1 MKLLCVLFLVLSI
14 QSIAA
19 SQETSSIT
27 GRVTEESTGL
37 PLRRVTIGVLQGE
50 TLVAGG
56 KTMPD
61 GFFTISDVPVGEYT
75 VRFNLVGYNTLL
87 LDNVVVVSGEPTDM
101 RVQLSIVSTEE
112 ISVEENRFVRPND
125 IANSIKSLRYEEIRR
140 SPGGFEDIGRVL
152 QTLPG
157 VSFVNSGRNDLIVR
171 GGAPTENMFVVD
183 NTTVPNINHF
193 GSQGSTGG
201 PVSIIELDF
210 VNEVDFISGAF
221 PAKYGDKLSSV
232 LDIKL
237 RDGNRSKF
245 LADINLSA
253 TGIGAVLEG
262 PIGSKKKG
270 SWLFSANRSYLDLIF
285 NAAGFG
291 FVPEYT
297 SAQLKAVYDF
307 DQKNSLAVNL
317 WENLDKVR
325 FNNDDE
331 EDKQDNEDILQNNQK
346 GYVNSY
352 EFKSVLSANSVLKLN
367 LGRTYTKFDYSGRDS
382 LFTEIFSNNTTEGNT
397 TLKAEYL
404 VFPSGST
411 QIETGA
417 GWTFVNS
424 NSDILRVADT
434 TYFVDDQT
442 GSRYVLPDLDI
453 NTDLKPGKAFAY
465 AQLSQVFL
473 GNFRL
478 NVGARYDYFSAI
490 SNKNYFSPR
499 ASVVYNAT
507 PKLNFSLG
515 YGIFYQSPSLVWLA
529 GYEQN
534 KSLNEIRSDQYVAG
548 VEYLFAADWRVTL
561 EGYYKD
567 YSDYPASTIRP
578 FIILSNTGG
587 DFEQT
592 QDFGIEP
599 LVSKGTGYSKGI
611 ELYIQKALTTNY
623 YGLINLS
630 LFDAKYKALDGVE
643 RNSSFNNRFIF
654 TILGGYKPGKEWEI
668 SGKFRYIGGRPFTP
682 IDPADGTQ
690 LVSRYNSEYLP
701 DFNSLDLRVDKRWN
715 FSGWTLI
722 TYLDVQNVYGKK
734 NISGY
739 RWNKYT
745 NQIEANESIGVL
757 PTIGINAIF

>member
-1 MKLLCVLFLVLSI
+1 MKIICVLFFVLSI
-14 QSIAA
+14 QSVAT

-61 GFFTISDVPVGEYT
+61 GFFTITDVPVGEYT

-157 VSFVNSGRNDLIVR
+157 VSFVNNGRNDLIVR
-171 GGAPTENMFVVD
+171 GGAPTENLFVVD

-232 LDIKL
+232 LDIRL
-237 RDGNRSKF
+237 RDGNRNTF

-253 TGIGAVLEG
+253 TGLGAVLEG

-307 DQKNSLAVNL
+307 SDKNSLTVNL
-317 WENLDKVR
+317 WGNLDKVR

-331 EDKQDNEDILQNNQK
+331 EDRKDNENILQNNQN

-352 EFKSVLSANSVLKLN
+352 EFKSVLSPNSVLKLN

-397 TLKAEYL
+397 TMKAEYL

-453 NTDLKPGKAFAY
+453 NTDLQPGKAFAY

-473 GNFRL
+473 SNFRL
-478 NVGARYDYFSAI
+478 NIGARYDYFSKI

-499 ASVVYNAT
+499 ASVVYNAS

-515 YGIFYQSPSLVWLA
+515 YGNFYQSPSLVWLA

-548 VEYLFAADWRVTL
+548 VEYLFSADWRVTL

-578 FIILSNTGG
+578 FIVLSNTGG

-682 IDPADGTQ
+682 INPVDGTQ

-722 TYLDVQNVYGKK
+722 TYLDVQNVYGRK

-739 RWNKYT
+739 QWNKYT

>member
-1 MKLLCVLFLVLSI
+1 MKIICVLFFVLSI
-14 QSIAA
+14 QSFAT

-27 GRVTEESTGL
+27 GKVTEESTGL

-61 GFFTISDVPVGEYT
+61 GFFTITDVPVGEYT

-171 GGAPTENMFVVD
+171 GGAPTENLFVVD

-232 LDIKL
+232 LDIRL
-237 RDGNRSKF
+237 RDGNRSSF

-307 DQKNSLAVNL
+307 SDKNSLTVNL
-317 WENLDKVR
+317 WGNLDKVR

-331 EDKQDNEDILQNNQK
+331 EDKQDNENILQNNQN

-352 EFKSVLSANSVLKLN
+352 EYKSVLSPNSVLKLN

-397 TLKAEYL
+397 TMKAEYL

-453 NTDLKPGKAFAY
+453 NTDLQPGKAFAY

-473 GNFRL
+473 SDFRL
-478 NVGARYDYFSAI
+478 NIGARYDYFSEI
-490 SNKNYFSPR
+490 SNRNYFSPR

-534 KSLNEIRSDQYVAG
+534 KSLNDIRSDQYVAG
-548 VEYLFAADWRVTL
+548 VEYLFSADWRVTL

-578 FIILSNTGG
+578 FIVLSNTGG

-599 LVSKGTGYSKGI
+599 LVSRGTGFSKGI

-682 IDPADGTQ
+682 INPVDGTQ

-722 TYLDVQNVYGKK
+722 TYLDVQNVYGRK

-739 RWNKYT
+739 QWNKYT

>member
-1 MKLLCVLFLVLSI
+1 MKIICVLFFVLSI
-14 QSIAA
+14 QSVAT

-61 GFFTISDVPVGEYT
+61 GFFTITDVPVGEYT

-157 VSFVNSGRNDLIVR
+157 VSFVNNGRNDLIVR
-171 GGAPTENMFVVD
+171 GGAPTENLFVVD

-232 LDIKL
+232 LDIRL
-237 RDGNRSKF
+237 RDGNRNTF

-253 TGIGAVLEG
+253 TGLGAVLEG

-307 DQKNSLAVNL
+307 SDKNSLTVNL
-317 WENLDKVR
+317 WGNLDKVR

-331 EDKQDNEDILQNNQK
+331 EDRKDNENILQNNQN

-352 EFKSVLSANSVLKLN
+352 EFKSVLSPNSVLKLN

-397 TLKAEYL
+397 TMKAEYL

-453 NTDLKPGKAFAY
+453 NTDLQPGKAFAY

-473 GNFRL
+473 SNFRL
-478 NVGARYDYFSAI
+478 NIGARYDYFSKI

-499 ASVVYNAT
+499 ASVVYNAS

-548 VEYLFAADWRVTL
+548 VEYLFSADWRVTL

-578 FIILSNTGG
+578 FIVLSNTGG

-682 IDPADGTQ
+682 INPVDGTQ

-722 TYLDVQNVYGKK
+722 TYLDVQNVYGRK

-739 RWNKYT
+739 QWNKYT

>member
-1 MKLLCVLFLVLSI
+1 MRSLFVLLLILLNCSTTL
-14 QSIAA
+14 

-27 GRVTEESTGL
+27 GKITDESTGL
-37 PLRRVTIGVLQGE
+37 PLKRVAVSVLSGE
-50 TLVAGG
+50 TLIGGG

-61 GFFTISDVPVGEYT
+61 GFFNITDIPIGEYT

-112 ISVEENRFVRPND
+112 IVVEETRFSKPND
-125 IANSIKSLRYEEIRR
+125 VVNSIKTLRYEEIRR

-171 GGAPTENMFVVD
+171 GGAPTENLFVVD
-183 NTTVPNINHF
+183 NTVVPNINHF

-221 PAKYGDKLSSV
+221 PAMYGDKLSSV
-232 LDIKL
+232 LDIRL
-237 RDGNRSKF
+237 RDGNRNKF

-253 TGIGAVLEG
+253 TGLGGVLEG
-262 PIGSKKKG
+262 PIGSERKG
-270 SWLFSANRSYLDLIF
+270 SWLFSVNRSYLDIIF
-285 NAAGFG
+285 NSAGFG

-297 SAQLKAVYDF
+297 SAQFKGLYEF
-307 DQKNSLAVNL
+307 NNKNSLTVNL
-317 WENLDKVR
+317 WGNLDKVR
-325 FNNDDE
+325 FNNEDE
-331 EDKQDNEDILQNNQK
+331 EDRQDNENILQNNQK

-352 EFKSVLSANSVLKLN
+352 EFKTVLSPESVLKLN
-367 LGRTYTKFDYSGRDS
+367 LGRTFTNFDYSGRDS
-382 LFTEIFSNNTTEGNT
+382 SFTEIFSNITDEGNT

-404 VFPSGST
+404 LIPTGAT
-411 QIETGA
+411 QLETGA
-417 GWTFVNS
+417 GYTFINS
-424 NSDILRVADT
+424 QADILRKADT
-434 TYFVDDQT
+434 TYFVDDAT
-442 GSRYVLPDLDI
+442 GKRYILPDLDTDSEI
-453 NTDLKPGKAFAY
+453 NTGKAFGY

-473 GNFRL
+473 KNFRL
-478 NVGARYDYFSAI
+478 NLGARYDYFAEI
-490 SNKNYFSPR
+490 ANKSYFSPR
-499 ASVVYNAT
+499 ASLVFNAS

-515 YGIFYQSPSLVWLA
+515 YGIFYQSPSLVWLS
-529 GYEQN
+529 GYEEN
-534 KSLNEIRSDQYVAG
+534 KALDNIRADHYVAG
-548 VEYLFAADWRVTL
+548 VEYLFTSDLRVTL

-578 FIILSNTGG
+578 FIVLSNTGG

-599 LVSKGTGYSKGI
+599 LVSKGTGYAKGI

-643 RNSSFNNRFIF
+643 RNSSFNNRYIF
-654 TILGGYKPGKEWEI
+654 TVLGGYRLGKEWEI
-668 SGKFRYIGGRPFTP
+668 SGKFRLIGGRPYTP
-682 IDPADGTQ
+682 INPVDGTQ
-690 LVSRYNSEYLP
+690 LVSQYNTEFLP

-715 FSGWTLI
+715 FSAWTLI
-722 TYLDVQNVYGKK
+722 TYIDVQNVYGKK

-739 RWNKYT
+739 NWNKYT
-745 NQIEANESIGVL
+745 MQIEANESIGVL

>member
-1 MKLLCVLFLVLSI
+1 MKIICVLFFVLSI
-14 QSIAA
+14 QSVAT

-61 GFFTISDVPVGEYT
+61 GFFTITDVPVGEYT

-157 VSFVNSGRNDLIVR
+157 VSFVNNGRNDLIVR
-171 GGAPTENMFVVD
+171 GGAPTENLFVVD

-232 LDIKL
+232 LDIRL
-237 RDGNRSKF
+237 RDGNRNTF

-253 TGIGAVLEG
+253 TGLGAVLEG

-307 DQKNSLAVNL
+307 SDKNSLTVNL
-317 WENLDKVR
+317 WGNLDKVR

-331 EDKQDNEDILQNNQK
+331 EDRKDNENILQNNQN

-352 EFKSVLSANSVLKLN
+352 EFKSVLSPNSVLKLN

-397 TLKAEYL
+397 TMKAEYL

-453 NTDLKPGKAFAY
+453 NTDLQPGKAFAY

-473 GNFRL
+473 SNFRL
-478 NVGARYDYFSAI
+478 NIGARYDYFSEI

-499 ASVVYNAT
+499 ASVVYNAS

-548 VEYLFAADWRVTL
+548 VEYLFSADWRVTL

-578 FIILSNTGG
+578 FIVLSNTGG

-682 IDPADGTQ
+682 INPVDGTQ

-722 TYLDVQNVYGKK
+722 TYLDVQNVYGRK

-739 RWNKYT
+739 QWNKYT